1 SHEDMVWLKAQLT
14 APNLH
19 ESDISD
25 MLAALSLVRRV
36 R

>member
-1 SHEDMVWLKAQLT
+1 